1 MNFYTRAIDK
11 FVKKVGEH
19 NLPYVYMVIF
29 LFFLAGVAL
38 SVNYGVKRMDAH
50 YERQFQVFENNL
62 KELDKISK
70 DLNVIHQNTR
80 QIHTNILEIKERAES
95 LRRQAEQLEEELK
108 NDKSR

>member
-29 LFFLAGVAL
+29 ILFMIGMAMT
-38 SVNYGVKRMDAH
+38 VNHGIQRMDDH

-62 KELDKISK
+62 KELDNISK
-70 DLNVIHQNTR
+70 DLNEIHQNTR
-80 QIHTNILEIKERAES
+80 QIHTNMIEIKERAES
-95 LRRQAEQLEEELK
+95 LRRQAKQLEEEL
-108 NDKSR
+108 NNAKSR